1 MNGIK
6 FHRQGKQPKQD
17 MLDRFRKITRSSDGH
32 LKCKGQTKAKLH
44 QEHHQHNPQMQN
56 DAVFIGM
63 EHRNLDLISTIFQT
77 KYPRYNGRDAPLPY
91 DELVK
96 VDDLTNLEPENEYEF
111 ALINNDV
118 EVREEGEDYEDE
130 EEFLEV
136 NFPNPEYIQPLIVD
150 GKSIFREVSNGKTFI
165 FSNLCVGC
173 FLTRATNIY
182 SVAGLPVD
190 RS

>member
-1 MNGIK
+1 
-6 FHRQGKQPKQD
+6 

-44 QEHHQHNPQMQN
+44 QEHHQHTPQMAN

-96 VDDLTNLEPENEYEF
+96 VDDLTNLEPENEYEL
-111 ALINNDV
+111 AMVNTMANDV
-118 EVREEGEDYEDE
+118 MVVREEGEDYEE
-130 EEFLEV
+130 EEEYLEV

-150 GKSIFREVSNGKTFI
+150 GKNHK
-165 FSNLCVGC
+165 L
-173 FLTRATNIY
+173 L
-182 SVAGLPVD
+182 
-190 RS
+190 

>member
-1 MNGIK
+1 M
-6 FHRQGKQPKQD
+6 
-17 MLDRFRKITRSSDGH
+17 
-32 LKCKGQTKAKLH
+32 A
-44 QEHHQHNPQMQN
+44 N

-118 EVREEGEDYEDE
+118 EVREEGEEYEE

-150 GKSIFREVSNGKTFI
+150 GKLSNIPFHKKTK
-165 FSNLCVGC
+165 NLEWKNLQK
-173 FLTRATNIY
+173 F
-182 SVAGLPVD
+182 
-190 RS
+190 

>member
-1 MNGIK
+1 
-6 FHRQGKQPKQD
+6 

-44 QEHHQHNPQMQN
+44 QEHHQHTPQMAN

-96 VDDLTNLEPENEYEF
+96 VDDLTNLEPENEYEL
-111 ALINNDV
+111 AMVNTMANDV
-118 EVREEGEDYEDE
+118 MVVREEGEDYEE
-130 EEFLEV
+130 EEYLEV

-150 GKSIFREVSNGKTFI
+150 GKNHK
-165 FSNLCVGC
+165 L
-173 FLTRATNIY
+173 L
-182 SVAGLPVD
+182 
-190 RS
+190 

>member
-1 MNGIK
+1 
-6 FHRQGKQPKQD
+6 

-44 QEHHQHNPQMQN
+44 QEHHQHTPQMAN

-96 VDDLTNLEPENEYEF
+96 VDQIGQNMENPIKF
-111 ALINNDV
+111 NKSV
-118 EVREEGEDYEDE
+118 K
-130 EEFLEV
+130 FLQ
-136 NFPNPEYIQPLIVD
+136 IR
-150 GKSIFREVSNGKTFI
+150 KM
-165 FSNLCVGC
+165 
-173 FLTRATNIY
+173 
-182 SVAGLPVD
+182 
-190 RS
+190 

>member
-44 QEHHQHNPQMQN
+44 QEHHQHTPQMAN
-56 DAVFIGM
+56 DAVFIGID
-63 EHRNLDLISTIFQT
+63 HRNLDLISTIFQT

-96 VDDLTNLEPENEYEF
+96 VDDLTNLEPENEYEL
-111 ALINNDV
+111 AMVNE
-118 EVREEGEDYEDE
+118 EVREEGDYDE
-130 EEFLEV
+130 EEEEYLEV

-150 GKSIFREVSNGKTFI
+150 GKRTINFCRKLVLSIAPLELFI
-165 FSNLCVGC
+165 FS
-173 FLTRATNIY
+173 
-182 SVAGLPVD
+182 
-190 RS
+190 